1 LLAKGLAACERV
13 LVLFDGRR
21 RYDLKLAFK
30 RMEGVKADK
39 GYAGPVVVCSLAFQ
53 PLGGYRASS
62 SLMKFLSEGRE
73 MELALAPI
81 AGTRLL
87 APFRVTVTHMLGN
100 LVVQANRFEALPPAA
115 APASTAAEQPK

>member
-1 LLAKGLAACERV
+1 MPCPSRVRDLPKIRTRRRRTGPHPNSRKRFLLAKGLAGCERV

-87 APFRVTVTHMLGN
+87 AP
-100 LVVQANRFEALPPAA
+100 
-115 APASTAAEQPK
+115 